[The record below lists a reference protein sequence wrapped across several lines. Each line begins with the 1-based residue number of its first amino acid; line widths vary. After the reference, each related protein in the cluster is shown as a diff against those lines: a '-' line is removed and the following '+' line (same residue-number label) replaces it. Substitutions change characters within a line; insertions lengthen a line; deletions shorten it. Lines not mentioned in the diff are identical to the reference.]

1 MYARLWET
9 FVFINEI
16 HSRMGYDT
24 SFGLMSYGPEW
35 KLRRRA
41 FWQHFNPTAV
51 GNYQPVQR
59 STARTF
65 LRTLLEHSQDVE
77 EHIAE

>member
-1 MYARLWET
+1 MA
-9 FVFINEI
+9 
-16 HSRMGYDT
+16 YDT

-51 GNYQPVQR
+51 SNYQTIQLE
-59 STARTF
+59 TARSF
-65 LRTLLEHSQDVE
+65 LRTLLECPQD
-77 EHIAE
+77 AERHLTE